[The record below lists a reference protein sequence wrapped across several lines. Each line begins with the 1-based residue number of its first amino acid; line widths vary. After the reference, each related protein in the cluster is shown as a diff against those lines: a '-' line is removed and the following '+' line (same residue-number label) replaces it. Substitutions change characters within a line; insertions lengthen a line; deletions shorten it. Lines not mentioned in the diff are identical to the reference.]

1 MNRDDAKQIIRSRWR
16 DIMPG
21 ITEPAKSRM
30 NGEQS
35 WICPI
40 CKHGAN
46 GDGLTFDPRSADGNE
61 LKCFGGSCSFSHG
74 DIITLY
80 RQYSGADYNTALHQL
95 ADMLGITID
104 RYDPRNDFT
113 PLPEDGTA
121 GQARRNETATGN
133 INTRPAGSA
142 ATEPQ
147 NAPRQNNAGYY
158 RICAERISDPAALA
172 YLAKRGLSEETAR
185 RYSIGFD
192 PAADPAKA
200 PGGKG
205 KPMHPAPRLII
216 PVTDEYYV
224 ARSIADD
231 ATVKGERV
239 VNGKTVKYDYRKMN
253 PSGAESGI
261 FNLQALYAPDVQE
274 VFITEAAIDALSI
287 IEAGADA
294 IGTNSANNARKLV
307 AQLERKQPTATL
319 ILAFDNDQ
327 SGNYARDLIAA
338 TCNRLNISFIIGNV
352 CGSCK
357 DANEALTTDRQAF
370 IDAVEE
376 AQSRTAAKPDSIGYY
391 IDHLMPGEI
400 ERFHADKKTGFP
412 NLDEK
417 SGGLYAGLYCV
428 AAISSLGKTT
438 FTHQMCD
445 QLAAAGHD
453 VVFFSLEQSRLEL
466 VSKSIARKTAQKDI
480 NKAVTSLAIRGGYM
494 PEQVR
499 TARKEY
505 AQEVQ
510 DRLSIV
516 EGNYNCNVSFIGDY
530 VRQYIRRNGVVPV
543 LVIDYLQVLQPGNDA
558 GKQTTKEIVDTSITE
573 LKRLSREL
581 EMTVFVIS
589 SVNRANYLTP
599 IDFESLKESGNI
611 EYTADVIWGL
621 QLQCLNRED
630 FDKAKNNIKAQ
641 REIVREAKAAIP
653 RKIELVCLKNRFGI
667 SSYSCYFDYDP
678 RYDLFT
684 VCPDALLDFDA
695 EPPMKPTA
703 QQKRR

>member
-16 DIMPG
+16 DIMQE
-21 ITEPAKSRM
+21 ITEPAQIRM
-30 NGEQS
+30 NGETS

-40 CKHGAN
+40 CNHGAH
-46 GDGLTFDPRSADGNE
+46 GDGLTFDRSSADGNE

-74 DIITLY
+74 DIISLY
-80 RQYSGADYNTALHQL
+80 RQYSGADYNTALHNL

-104 RYDPRNDFT
+104 RYEPRNDFT
-113 PLPEDGTA
+113 PVSNAA
-121 GQARRNETATGN
+121 GQAKRNETAAGN
-133 INTRPAGSA
+133 TNTHPERSA
-142 ATEPQ
+142 ATESR
-147 NAPRQNNAGYY
+147 NADYY
-158 RICAERISDPAALA
+158 RICAGRISDPAAIA

-205 KPMHPAPRLII
+205 TPMHPVPRLII

-224 ARSIADD
+224 ARSITDD

-239 VNGKTVKYDYRKMN
+239 VNGKAVKYDYRKMN

-261 FNLQALYAPDVQE
+261 FNLHALYAPDVQE

-294 IGTNSANNARKLV
+294 IGTNSATNARKLV
-307 AQLERKQPTATL
+307 EQLERKQPTATL

-357 DANEALTTDRQAF
+357 DANEALTTDRQSF
-370 IDAVEE
+370 IDAVAE

-494 PEQVR
+494 PDQVR
-499 TARKEY
+499 AARKEY

-543 LVIDYLQVLQPGNDA
+543 LVIDYLQVLQPGNDS
-558 GKQTTKEIVDTSITE
+558 GKQTTKEIVDASITE

-581 EMTVFVIS
+581 DMTIFVIS
-589 SVNRANYLTP
+589 SVNRANYTTP

-621 QLQCLNRED
+621 QLQCLNDPIFE
-630 FDKAKNNIKAQ
+630 KQNNIKER
-641 REIVREAKAAIP
+641 REKVREAKAATP

-667 SSYSCYFDYDP
+667 SSYSCYFNYDP

-695 EPPMKPTA
+695 EPPMKPTT